1 MGTGAKK
8 GETSK
13 QAPARKTKTAV
24 DRRQNKDIMERQGPS
39 GIAQRPSHNAIA
51 AANAMQNRVTMSV
64 APPWETIEAKE
75 V

>member
-13 QAPARKTKTAV
+13 QAPTRKTKIAV
-24 DRRQNKDIMERQGPS
+24 DRRQNKDMMGRQGPS
-39 GIAQRPSHNAIA
+39 GIAQRQPHHAIA

-64 APPWETIEAKE
+64 APPWETIEAK
-75 V
+75 